1 MSLLNLYNTSSHQ
14 NSLELSQ
21 EFQNLLANLKTHVDN
36 YLALKDKAM
45 KERMVIIGMANAYRS
60 QFPQRSTE
68 SRLLLQALN
77 REWSSDVIKN
87 NTQAYLEYQRL
98 MASSVDDWKNLAEKA
113 NPSQLLLFSRDK
125 TGKLRF
131 DAAKALRRTGK
142 VPSFQQLNQSRK
154 ISGSRSPMADT
165 RNEKRN
171 VTPLKETDS
180 QPALSQSRVEDQE
193 LELEFKRLGVI
204 NELQQTHL
212 ANLVSNENLQHIQ
225 TVRQA
230 LFWQCLSDDDL
241 MNLVEQKLL
250 VSNRFE
256 LRLREKLRQHQ
267 EELTKTQ
274 RYEGNLNTQ
283 NLKATS
289 ALEAPFKTPRFR
301 R

>member
-154 ISGSRSPMADT
+154 ISGSRSPMTDT
-165 RNEKRN
+165 ENEKRN
-171 VTPLKETDS
+171 VAPLKETDS
-180 QPALSQSRVEDQE
+180 QPALSQSRVDDQE

-212 ANLVSNENLQHIQ
+212 VNLVSNENLQHIQ

-230 LFWQCLSDDDL
+230 FFWQCLSDDDL

>member
-1 MSLLNLYNTSSHQ
+1 
-14 NSLELSQ
+14 
-21 EFQNLLANLKTHVDN
+21 
-36 YLALKDKAM
+36 M

-165 RNEKRN
+165 GNEKRN

-256 LRLREKLRQHQ
+256 LRLREKLQQHQ
-267 EELTKTQ
+267 EELTKNQ
-274 RYEGNLNTQ
+274 RSEGKLNTQ
-283 NLKATS
+283 HLQETS
-289 ALEAPFKTPRFR
+289 ALEAPFMAPRFR

>member
-1 MSLLNLYNTSSHQ
+1 MSLLNLYNQSSHQ
-14 NSLELSQ
+14 AIPELSH
-21 EFQNLLANLKTHVDN
+21 EFHALLAELKTHVDN

-165 RNEKRN
+165 GNEKRN

-230 LFWQCLSDDDL
+230 FFWQCLSDDDL

-256 LRLREKLRQHQ
+256 LRLREKLQQHQ
-267 EELTKTQ
+267 EELTKNQ
-274 RYEGNLNTQ
+274 RSEGKLNTQ
-283 NLKATS
+283 HLQETS
-289 ALEAPFKTPRFR
+289 ALEAPFMAPRFR

>member
-21 EFQNLLANLKTHVDN
+21 KFQNLLANLKTHVDN
-36 YLALKDKAM
+36 YLAFKDKAM
-45 KERMVIIGMANAYRS
+45 KERMIIIGMANAYRS
-60 QFPQRSTE
+60 QLPSRSTE

-142 VPSFQQLNQSRK
+142 VPSFQQLNQTRK
-154 ISGSRSPMADT
+154 TSESRSPMADT
-165 RNEKRN
+165 GNEKRN

-256 LRLREKLRQHQ
+256 LRLREKLQQHQ
-267 EELTKTQ
+267 EELTKNQ
-274 RYEGNLNTQ
+274 RSEGKLNTQ
-283 NLKATS
+283 HLQETS
-289 ALEAPFKTPRFR
+289 ALEAPFMAPRFR

>member
-1 MSLLNLYNTSSHQ
+1 MSLLNLYNQSSHQ
-14 NSLELSQ
+14 AIPELSH
-21 EFQNLLANLKTHVDN
+21 EFHALLAELKTHVDN

-125 TGKLRF
+125 SGKLRF

-230 LFWQCLSDDDL
+230 FFWQCLSDDDL

-256 LRLREKLRQHQ
+256 LRLREKLQQHQ
-267 EELTKTQ
+267 EELTKNQ
-274 RYEGNLNTQ
+274 RSEGKLNTQ
-283 NLKATS
+283 HLQETS
-289 ALEAPFKTPRFR
+289 ALEAPFMAPRFR

>member
-1 MSLLNLYNTSSHQ
+1 MSLLNLYNQSSHQ
-14 NSLELSQ
+14 AIPELSH
-21 EFQNLLANLKTHVDN
+21 EFHALLAELKTHVDN

-165 RNEKRN
+165 GNEKRN

-256 LRLREKLRQHQ
+256 LRLREKLQQHQ
-267 EELTKTQ
+267 EELTKNQ
-274 RYEGNLNTQ
+274 RSEGKLNTQ
-283 NLKATS
+283 HLQETS
-289 ALEAPFKTPRFR
+289 ALEAPFMAPRFR

>member
-21 EFQNLLANLKTHVDN
+21 EFQALLANLKTHVDN
-36 YLALKDKAM
+36 YLTLKDKAM
-45 KERMVIIGMANAYRS
+45 KERMIIIGMANAYRA

-125 TGKLRF
+125 SGKLRF
-131 DAAKALRRTGK
+131 EAAKTLKQTGK
-142 VPSFQQLNQSRK
+142 IPSFQQLNQSRK
-154 ISGSRSPMADT
+154 MSGSRSPITDT
-165 RNEKRN
+165 GSEKRN
-171 VTPLKETDS
+171 VTPLQETNS
-180 QPALSQSRVEDQE
+180 QPAHSHPRVEDQE
-193 LELEFKRLGVI
+193 LELEFKRIGVT

-212 ANLVSNENLQHIQ
+212 VNLVSNENLQHIQ

-230 LFWQCLSDDDL
+230 FFWQCLSDDDL

-283 NLKATS
+283 HLQATS
-289 ALEAPFKTPRFR
+289 SLEAPFKTPRFR